1 MKKNKFWKIA
11 GAIFTMCLMTT
22 CAIGTTFAKYTT
34 GSKASDTAR
43 VAKWG
48 VEVSTSGTMFGKFY
62 GANTA
67 TENQNSIVAK
77 ASGSVD
83 TADAVNGDKVVAPGT
98 MNTTGIQ
105 IKIAGQPEVAFDVD
119 ADGEVKSE
127 IFLGAGEYGV
137 MIEAFGI
144 NAATD
149 FTKEALYT
157 EDDGTYTK
165 ATAYDPAVTQYYRLT
180 NYVNVT
186 ARYNPIVWTGT
197 VVSTDTEDEP
207 SGDWDKEYATLSEA
221 VEALKSQINALGAN
235 DDGTF
240 AANDNVDNVY
250 TLTWA
255 WAFDNKKIAYSD
267 GADTILGDLQAGRS
281 VVKLDGDTAT
291 APVEGADA
299 STADY
304 CLTIDC
310 NIEVTATQVD

>member
-1 MKKNKFWKIA
+1 MKKNKFLKIA

-34 GSKASDTAR
+34 GSTASDTAR

-48 VEVSTSGTMFGKFY
+48 VEVSTSGTMFGKYY
-62 GANTA
+62 GENSTA
-67 TENQNSIVAK
+67 ETSDRIVAS

-83 TADAVNGDKVVAPGT
+83 TSATGDGSKIVAPGT

-119 ADGEVKSE
+119 ATGTVASE

-149 FTKEALYT
+149 FNAEALYT
-157 EDDGTYTK
+157 EDSGTYTK
-165 ATAYDPAVTQYYRLT
+165 ATGYVAGTTYYRLT

-186 ARYNPIVWTGT
+186 ARYNPIVWTGK
-197 VVSTDTEDEP
+197 VVSTDTEGEP
-207 SGDWDKEYATLSEA
+207 SGEWTATYATLTDA
-221 VEALKSQINALGAN
+221 VAALKSQINALGASDN
-235 DDGTF
+235 GTF
-240 AANDNVDNVY
+240 AANDNVNNVY

-255 WAFDNKKIAYSD
+255 WAFEGQNDE
-267 GADTILGDLQAGRS
+267 ADTILGDLQAGRK
-281 VVKLDGDTAT
+281 VVKLSGNTAT
-291 APVEGADA
+291 AP
-299 STADY
+299 TANTDY
-304 CLTIDC
+304 CLRINCTIG
-310 NIEVTATQVD
+310 VTATQVD

>member
-1 MKKNKFWKIA
+1 MKKNKFLKIA

-34 GSKASDTAR
+34 GSTASDTAR

-48 VEVSTSGTMFGKFY
+48 VEVSTSGTMFGKYY

-67 TENQNSIVAK
+67 TENQDSIVAS

-83 TADAVNGDKVVAPGT
+83 TSTTDKIVAPGT
-98 MNTTGIQ
+98 KNDTGIQ

-119 ADGEVKSE
+119 AEGTVASE

-149 FTKEALYT
+149 FNAEELYT
-157 EDDGTYTK
+157 LSGTTYTK
-165 ATAYDPAVTQYYRLT
+165 ATAYVAGTTYYRLT

-197 VVSTDTEDEP
+197 VVSTDTEGEP
-207 SGDWDKEYATLSEA
+207 SGTWTATYATLTDA
-221 VEALKSQINALGAN
+221 VTALKSQINALGAN

-240 AANDNVDNVY
+240 AANDNVNNVY

-255 WAFDNKKIAYSD
+255 WEFDVDEASD
-267 GADTILGDLQAGRS
+267 KADTILGDLMAGRS
-281 VVKLDGDTAT
+281 VVKLTGNTAT
-291 APVEGADA
+291 ALVED
-299 STADY
+299 TDY

-310 NIEVTATQVD
+310 NIGVTATQVD